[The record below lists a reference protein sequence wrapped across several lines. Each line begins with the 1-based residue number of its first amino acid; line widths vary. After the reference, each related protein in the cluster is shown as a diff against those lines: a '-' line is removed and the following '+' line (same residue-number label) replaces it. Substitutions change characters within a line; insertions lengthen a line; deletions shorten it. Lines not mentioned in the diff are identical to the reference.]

1 MTKLKNKDVQ
11 SGISQGEDEELT
23 LIRLL
28 MAYFERV
35 EGLLLHADV
44 SLLSIIPFV

>member
-1 MTKLKNKDVQ
+1 MTKLKNKDAQ

-28 MAYFERV
+28 MAYFDERV
-35 EGLLLHADV
+35 EGLLLHAG
-44 SLLSIIPFV
+44 LLSIIPFV